1 MMIEEQI
8 KAFKAGTFEFII
20 GNFLAE
26 KMKNDPE
33 MVNHY
38 EINKRSIGECTAYIT
53 KVAEKRAVRNRAVM
67 TDQEVYDLA
76 IHYALDG
83 IPEGVKVP
91 KPKANVKVTA
101 SKAETDEDEDDDEDE
116 PAPKPAPVPKKKAT
130 KPKKFESDQ
139 LTLF

>member
-33 MVNHY
+33 MVNRY
-38 EINKRSIGECTAYIT
+38 EINKRSIDECTAYIT

-67 TDQEVYDLA
+67 TDNEVYDLA
-76 IHYALDG
+76 VHYALDG
-83 IPEGVKVP
+83 IPEGIKIG
-91 KPKANVKVTA
+91 NVKAKVAT
-101 SKAETDEDEDDDEDE
+101 SKDSDKDNDSEEESALA
-116 PAPKPAPVPKKKAT
+116 PAPKKKAA

>member
-33 MVNHY
+33 MVNRY

-67 TDQEVYDLA
+67 TDNEVYDLA
-76 IHYALDG
+76 VHYALDG
-83 IPEGVKVP
+83 IPEGIKIGKVN
-91 KPKANVKVTA
+91 AKVAT
-101 SKAETDEDEDDDEDE
+101 SKDSDKDNDSEEESAPA
-116 PAPKPAPVPKKKAT
+116 PAPKKKLRIFA
-130 KPKKFESDQ
+130 D
-139 LTLF
+139 TLI

>member
-76 IHYALDG
+76 VHYALDG
-83 IPEGVKVP
+83 IPEGIKIGKVN
-91 KPKANVKVTA
+91 AKVAT
-101 SKAETDEDEDDDEDE
+101 SKDSDEDDDSGEE
-116 PAPKPAPVPKKKAT
+116 SSPAPAPKKKAA